1 MNEKIMLWMTP
12 EERKTLAKL
21 ALATG
26 ESEITLLRMGLAS
39 LKEAVIRDSAL
50 YVLDRDKN
58 FKLVVATIPITKVQG
73 NKNPT

>member
-1 MNEKIMLWMTP
+1 MNEKIVLWMTP

-50 YVLDRDKN
+50 YVRDRDKN
-58 FKLVVATIPITKVQG
+58 FKTVVATIPITKVQG
-73 NKNPT
+73 KKTPT